1 MFDMEIYWD
10 DSGTHDASPI
20 AVAACYVADS
30 AQWKEFVRNWDEARD
45 EEGFDHFHM
54 KDFMAKPENGKK
66 PFCDW
71 DKRKKNQVYSRL
83 ASIINTRVRMGF
95 GFGVHAQAF
104 DKYAPEH
111 LKKEICPDAF
121 TFAVQCAMSL
131 VTDWY
136 SKYGQGKGI
145 QYVFDDRPG
154 MGKVRQLFDVLKE
167 NKILSEGLGVR
178 PDMAEGFSYQ
188 NSKYFKPLQAA
199 DMLAWNFH
207 AHLRDV
213 ILKGFPDTSPY
224 IRPYF
229 AKLRD
234 DRAMRLGFLTEE
246 QVKVSFETLDSTE
259 QEVGVR
265 PYLLPKH
272 IRKQLGI
279 NCATLEQFRNFQIAR
294 EPIIRPIK

>member
-1 MFDMEIYWD
+1 
-10 DSGTHDASPI
+10 
-20 AVAACYVADS
+20 
-30 AQWKEFVRNWDEARD
+30 
-45 EEGFDHFHM
+45 
-54 KDFMAKPENGKK
+54 MAKPENGKK